1 MKNPY
6 GINVVTFAFV
16 LLSAFKV
23 NAQVPPD
30 SSMIKKEYS
39 NLEEALKEPEKV
51 YRLNLSNQNLK
62 LPSDSTWA
70 KFENLEYL
78 NLKDDHLKNIPAGLG
93 YLKKLKVL
101 DLSGNDFKLLP
112 QSLSKLENLE
122 EIYLNDEKNIK
133 LEKSLLVLKDLP
145 NLRILH
151 LEKDNL
157 KSIPKSLL
165 YFNNLEQLYLNNNRF
180 KKVPI
185 EVQGLKNLKYMDLHG
200 NKFRLDHQNIHING
214 FGPKIRF

>member
-1 MKNPY
+1 M
-6 GINVVTFAFV
+6 ISAFI

-23 NAQVPPD
+23 NAQVIPD

-39 NLEEALKEPEKV
+39 SLEEALKEPDKV

-62 LPSDSTWA
+62 LPADSVWA
-70 KFENLEYL
+70 KFQNLEYL
-78 NLKDDHLKNIPAGLG
+78 SLKNNHLKNVPIGLS
-93 YLKKLKVL
+93 YLNKLKVL
-101 DLSGNDFKLLP
+101 DLSSNDFKLLP
-112 QSLSKLENLE
+112 QSLSKLENME
-122 EIYLNDEKNIK
+122 EIYLNDEKNIE

-157 KSIPKSLL
+157 KSIPESLL

-180 KKVPI
+180 KKLPT
-185 EVQGLKNLKYMDLHG
+185 EVQGLKNLKFMDLHG
-200 NKFRLDHQNIHING
+200 NKFRLDRQNIHLNG